1 MHHKIL
7 ILSCLLSPI
16 WALAQTPEETP
27 ETGRY
32 QQEIITNPSIGRRC
46 DLLDKRRKEKLS
58 YKHKLDA
65 LIFRNR
71 QLYKQSPLERISL
84 REKLK
89 RNYRNLKYQQRLAQ
103 LEIQNQQEEAVRKG
117 CYVPFLL

>member
-1 MHHKIL
+1 MRYKIPVL
-7 ILSCLLSPI
+7 TCLLLPI
-16 WALAQTPEETP
+16 WAMAQTSDAPALN
-27 ETGRY
+27 RY
-32 QQEIITNPSIGRRC
+32 QQEIINNPSIGRRC
-46 DLLDKRRKEKLS
+46 DLLDKKRKEKLS

-71 QLYKQSPLERISL
+71 QLYKQALPKHNSVRKKLER
-84 REKLK
+84 
-89 RNYRNLKYQQRLAQ
+89 NYKNLKYQQRLAQ